1 MKPFASVKSFASVKP
16 FARRT
21 PQRLYVRLIG
31 LVIFVSIVGALV
43 SASITQARLA
53 ERTRTAVRTQ
63 ALALAQNAAMAITQ
77 DVVLKDFASIEARLG
92 PWAELPGV
100 QALNVLDAQGRQWLG
115 WIRGAGGEVSMTYR
129 RVQFSVRSDAEIEPI
144 EQLADTP
151 TALTAWYPVR
161 ASGVLGWVRLE
172 HSLEAEKDSAR
183 QIWVS
188 SLLASFGVALALTA
202 VLALYMRRALQ
213 PLERAAKFAKAMAQ
227 SPGATFSAVGSSQE
241 IQALCHALNG
251 ASLRLKANLD
261 DITQRDAQLH
271 AVLNTAGDAIIALD
285 SQGAIRLFNA
295 AASSA
300 FGLSAQ
306 QAQGR
311 DIATL
316 LPALT
321 PEGMR
326 TLITNAAQ
334 TGSQGIAVTRAELT
348 GQRNGGTEFP
358 VEVSLGEITGST
370 ALRYALVVRDVT
382 EKRMAEDRLRLYV
395 RALENSSSGIVISDA
410 RMPGA
415 PMMYANAAFARITGY
430 SADEAIGRSCG
441 FLQGQDRAQSQIQE
455 IREAM
460 AQGVEAHVTL
470 RNYRKDGRLFWNQL
484 SLAPVRDD
492 AGGLTHFVGAIADVT
507 ERVQAEQAIARRSAQ
522 LDLILQM
529 SPDGFVLFDQSDR
542 LVYASPAFCRMTG
555 LSTEELSARMT
566 PVVLEGT
573 LRGLADPKVP
583 WQPLWQ
589 EGVQGRTLVL
599 IQPERRILMAQV
611 EHSAV
616 SGDRLLFVRDITRES
631 EVDRMK
637 SEFLSTAAHELRT
650 PMVSIFGFA
659 ELLLNRNYSAE
670 RARTMLQTIHR
681 QAGLIVN
688 LINELLDLARIEAR
702 QGKDFHLETQALQP
716 IVSEAIAQLLIPGD
730 TRKIQV
736 HMPEAPL
743 YVCVDADKLRQALNN
758 ILSNAYKYSPQGGQ
772 IELRVWVEEQETM
785 ALSIRD
791 EGIGMSAEQLARAF
805 ERFYRADPSG
815 NIPGTGLG
823 LCIVKEIIELH
834 GGRVT
839 LESASGHGTTMT
851 LRLPLRNKDE
861 RPVVDAAAV
870 AT

>member
-1 MKPFASVKSFASVKP
+1 MKALI
-16 FARRT
+16 RRT
-21 PQRLYVRLIG
+21 PQRLYMRLVG
-31 LVIFVSIVGALV
+31 LVILVSIVGALV

-53 ERTRTAVRTQ
+53 ERMRAAVHTQ
-63 ALALAQNAAMAITQ
+63 AQGLAQNAAMAIAQ
-77 DVVLKDFASIEARLG
+77 DVLLKDFASIETRLG

-100 QALNVLDAQGRQWLG
+100 QALNVLDVEGKQWLG
-115 WIRGAGGEVSMTYR
+115 WTRGEDGTVTLTYR
-129 RVQFSVRSDAEIEPI
+129 RNQFPVPEDIEVEATEQLTHTPAVLTVWHSVRSSNA
-144 EQLADTP
+144 
-151 TALTAWYPVR
+151 
-161 ASGVLGWVRLE
+161 LGWVRLE
-172 HSLEAEKDSAR
+172 HSLEQEEDSAR

-188 SLLASFGVALALTA
+188 SLLVSFGIALALTA

-227 SPGATFSAVGSSQE
+227 SPGAIFSAPGSSQE

-251 ASLRLKANLD
+251 ASLRLRANLD

-285 SQGAIRLFNA
+285 AQRKIRLFNA

-300 FGLSAQ
+300 FGLSAE
-306 QAQGR
+306 QAQGG

-316 LPALT
+316 LPTLT
-321 PEGMR
+321 PEGMH

-430 SADEAIGRSCG
+430 SAEEAIGRSCS
-441 FLQGQDRAQSQIQE
+441 FLQGEDRAQSQVQE

-470 RNYRKDGRLFWNQL
+470 RNYRKDRRLFWNQL

-492 AGGLTHFVGAIADVT
+492 AGTLTHFVGAIADVT

-555 LSTEELSARMT
+555 LSAEELSTRMT
-566 PVVLEGT
+566 PAVLEEV
-573 LRGLADPKVP
+573 LRGRADPKVS
-583 WQPLWQ
+583 WQPLWE
-589 EGVQGRTLVL
+589 EGAQGAQGRAIVL

-611 EHSAV
+611 ELSAV

-702 QGKDFHLETQALQP
+702 QGKDFHLETQAMQP

-730 TRKIQV
+730 TRKVKV
-736 HMPEAPL
+736 HMPESPL

-772 IELRVWVEEQETM
+772 IELRVWAEAQDTLV
-785 ALSIRD
+785 LSIRD

-834 GGRVT
+834 GGRVM
-839 LESASGHGTTMT
+839 LESAAGYGTTIT
-851 LRLPLRNKDE
+851 LRLPLRHKDE
-861 RPVVDAAAV
+861 RQVLDKAAEEM
-870 AT
+870 